1 MSELEWF
8 GGKNLSDVIKIAL
21 DAMGGDNAPASVIDG
36 ADIAKAQF
44 PNIEFIFVGDETR
57 VRALLVQTRH
67 LQNAKILHTNVAV
80 AAEDTAS
87 QAVRRGRDSSMW
99 MAIAQVADK
108 KADAVVSAGNTGAL
122 MAMSKLQLRTMP
134 GVTRPAIAG
143 FFPTEQKRMCMLD
156 LGANLECDEDN
167 LVQFALMGQAFYHS
181 LIGKEN
187 PSVAL
192 LNVGSEEQKG
202 HEYLR
207 LAAQELSDKELGVN
221 YIGFVEGSDLV
232 KGGVDIVVTDGFSG
246 NVALKTAEGVA
257 GLFATILR
265 RSFKASLPAKLGYLL
280 ARGALK
286 NFRTKMD
293 PRRYN
298 GAVFL
303 GLNGIAVKSHGGT
316 DAVGFANAIDVAM
329 NLVGHGF
336 IPDVSSAI
344 EKADRMRAKRK
355 SLND

>member
-1 MSELEWF
+1 L
-8 GGKNLSDVIKIAL
+8 
-21 DAMGGDNAPASVIDG
+21 
-36 ADIAKAQF
+36 
-44 PNIEFIFVGDETR
+44 
-57 VRALLVQTRH
+57 
-67 LQNAKILHTNVAV
+67 
-80 AAEDTAS
+80 
-87 QAVRRGRDSSMW
+87 
-99 MAIAQVADK
+99 
-108 KADAVVSAGNTGAL
+108 
-122 MAMSKLQLRTMP
+122 
-134 GVTRPAIAG
+134 
-143 FFPTEQKRMCMLD
+143 PTEQKRMCMLD

-181 LIGKEN
+181 LVGKQN

-207 LAAQELSDKELGVN
+207 LAAQELSVPELGVN

-257 GLFATILR
+257 GLFATLLR
-265 RSFKASLPAKLGYLL
+265 RSFKASLSAKLGYLM

-286 NFRTKMD
+286 KFRTKMD

-316 DAVGFANAIDVAM
+316 DAIGFANAIEVAT

-336 IPDVSSAI
+336 IPDVSAAI
-344 EKADRMRAKRK
+344 EKADRIRAERK
-355 SLND
+355 NAND

>member
-1 MSELEWF
+1 
-8 GGKNLSDVIKIAL
+8 
-21 DAMGGDNAPASVIDG
+21 MGGDNAPASVIDG
-36 ADIAKAQF
+36 ADIAKAQA
-44 PNIEFIFVGDETR
+44 PRVEFIFVGDKTSMR
-57 VRALLVQTRH
+57 PLLAQTKH
-67 LQNAKILHTNVAV
+67 LRNAEILHTDVAV

-99 MAIAQVADK
+99 VAISRVADK
-108 KADAVVSAGNTGAL
+108 RADAVVSAGNTGAL

-181 LIGKEN
+181 LVGKEN

-202 HEYLR
+202 HGYLR

-246 NVALKTAEGVA
+246 NIALKTAEGVA
-257 GLFATILR
+257 GLFAKLLR
-265 RSFKASLPAKLGYLL
+265 RCFKASLPAKLGYLL
-280 ARGALK
+280 ARRALK

-316 DAVGFANAIDVAM
+316 DAVGFANAIDVAVS
-329 NLVGHGF
+329 LVGHGF

-344 EKADRMRAKRK
+344 EKADRTRAKRK
-355 SLND
+355 NVNE

>member
-1 MSELEWF
+1 
-8 GGKNLSDVIKIAL
+8 
-21 DAMGGDNAPASVIDG
+21 MGGDAAPAAVVEG
-36 ADIAKAQF
+36 ANIAKAQA
-44 PNIEFIFVGDETR
+44 PHVEFVLVGD
-57 VRALLVQTRH
+57 ANQIKPLLANTQY
-67 LQNAKILHTNVAV
+67 LKNAEILHTDVAV
-80 AAEDTAS
+80 DASATAS
-87 QAVRRGRDSSMW
+87 QAVRRGRESSMW
-99 MAIAQVADK
+99 LAISLVADN
-108 KADAVVSAGNTGAL
+108 KADAIVSAGNTGAL

-181 LIGKEN
+181 LVGKQN

-207 LAAQELSDKELGVN
+207 LAAQELSVPELGVN

-232 KGGVDIVVTDGFSG
+232 KGAVDIVVTDGFSG

-257 GLFATILR
+257 GLFATLLR
-265 RSFKASLPAKLGYLL
+265 RSFKASLSAKLGYLM

-286 NFRTKMD
+286 KFRTKMD

-316 DAVGFANAIDVAM
+316 DAIGFANAIEVAT

-336 IPDVSSAI
+336 IPDVSAAI
-344 EKADRMRAKRK
+344 EKADRIRAERK
-355 SLND
+355 NAND

>member
-1 MSELEWF
+1 M
-8 GGKNLSDVIKIAL
+8 AL

-36 ADIAKAQF
+36 ADIAKAQA
-44 PNIEFIFVGDETR
+44 PHIEFIFVGDESR
-57 VRALLVQTRH
+57 VRPLLVQTRH
-67 LQNAKILHTNVAV
+67 LQNAEILHTDVAV
-80 AAEDTAS
+80 AAGDTAS
-87 QAVRRGRDSSMW
+87 HAVRRGRDSSMW
-99 MAIAQVADK
+99 VAIAQVADK

-181 LIGKEN
+181 LVGKEN

-207 LAAQELSDKELGVN
+207 LAAQELSDKQLGVN

-246 NVALKTAEGVA
+246 NIALKTAEGVA
-257 GLFATILR
+257 GLFATLLR
-265 RSFKASLPAKLGYLL
+265 RCFKASLPAKLGYLL

-355 SLND
+355 NVNE

>member
-1 MSELEWF
+1 
-8 GGKNLSDVIKIAL
+8 
-21 DAMGGDNAPASVIDG
+21 MGGDNAPASVIDG
-36 ADIAKAQF
+36 ADIAKGQA
-44 PNIEFIFVGDETR
+44 PHVEFIFVGNKSL
-57 VRALLVQTRH
+57 VRPLLEHTQH
-67 LQNAKILHTNVAV
+67 LQNAEILHADVAV
-80 AAEDTAS
+80 APEDTAS
-87 QAVRRGRDSSMW
+87 QAVRRGRNSSMW
-99 MAIAQVADK
+99 IAIEQVANK
-108 KADAVVSAGNTGAL
+108 EADAVVSAGNTGAL

-143 FFPTEQKRMCMLD
+143 FFPTEQRRMCMLD

-181 LIGKEN
+181 LVGKES

-232 KGGVDIVVTDGFSG
+232 KGGVDIVVTDGFTG
-246 NVALKTAEGVA
+246 NIALKTAEGVA
-257 GLFATILR
+257 GLFATLLR
-265 RSFKASLPAKLGYLL
+265 RCFKASFPAKLGYFL
-280 ARGALK
+280 ARGALQ
-286 NFRTKMD
+286 NFRYKMD

-303 GLNGIAVKSHGGT
+303 GLNGIAVKSHGGI
-316 DAVGFANAIDVAM
+316 DAVGFANAIDVATS
-329 NLVGHGF
+329 LVGHGF

-344 EKADRMRAKRK
+344 EKADSIRAYRK
-355 SLND
+355 NLDE